1 MRGSGGQPERDYPE
15 DEFDTDFTPGSRRG
29 AHRTAGGL
37 AEGLPWILAALL
49 TVVVIVG
56 VLALVTRPDST
67 IPVADGAGSTSTS
80 TTAAPDD
87 PASSSPQ
94 TSTQPP
100 ASTTPTTSTTSSEPT
115 PSATIDQAEP
125 LTVLNGTFTAG
136 LAGEVA
142 AALGEQGWTVASV
155 DNFPQR
161 PQAFTSVFYYTDED
175 AATAQA
181 VAEDVG
187 GPAVRQAADEGP
199 VTVVI
204 GDNYEP

>member
-1 MRGSGGQPERDYPE
+1 VRGSGGQPERDYPE
-15 DEFDTDFTPGSRRG
+15 DEFDTDFIPGHRRG

-37 AEGLPWILAALL
+37 AEGLPWVLAALL

-67 IPVADGAGSTSTS
+67 VPVADRAGSTS
-80 TTAAPDD
+80 AAPDD
-87 PASSSPQ
+87 PASTSPP
-94 TSTQPP
+94 TSTQPT
-100 ASTTPTTSTTSSEPT
+100 ASPTPTTSTTSSEPT
-115 PSATIDQAEP
+115 SSATIDQAEP

-142 AALGEQGWTVASV
+142 AALGEQGWTVSGV

-161 PQAFTSVFYYTDED
+161 PQAFTSVFYFAAED
-175 AATAQA
+175 AATADA

-187 GPAVRQAADEGP
+187 GRAVRQAGDDGP

-204 GDNYEP
+204 GDDYEP

>member
-1 MRGSGGQPERDYPE
+1 MRGSGVQPERDYPE
-15 DEFDTDFTPGSRRG
+15 DEFDTDFPPGHRRG

-37 AEGLPWILAALL
+37 AEGLPWVLAALL
-49 TVVVIVG
+49 TVVVIAG

-67 IPVADGAGSTSTS
+67 IPVADGAGATSAS

-87 PASSSPQ
+87 PASSSPP
-94 TSTQPP
+94 TSTQPT
-100 ASTTPTTSTTSSEPT
+100 ASSTPTTSTTSSEPT

-142 AALGEQGWTVASV
+142 AALEEQGWTVTSV
-155 DNFPQR
+155 DDFPER
-161 PQAFTSVFYYTDED
+161 PQAFTSVFYSAEED
-175 AATAQA
+175 AATAEA

-187 GPAVRQAADEGP
+187 GRAVRQSADDGP
-199 VTVVI
+199 LTVVI
-204 GDNYEP
+204 ADDYEP